1 MPYPGCEFFAEYKKK
16 NYAAKGL
23 YFNWNQLYV
32 NAIPD
37 IPDYIKLDIPWT
49 EYKTWDLLT
58 LTQNYFK
65 LLLTHLADDQQ
76 NGILIH
82 CISGWDRTPL
92 FVSLLRMSLWAD
104 GLIHQS
110 LDEHQILYLTLAYDW
125 YLFGHDLPDRL
136 SKGEVIL
143 FFCFNL
149 LKYFESRKFSM
160 LRMQYEREQLLRVSP
175 IPVAPS
181 MTIPTS
187 TTTLNNHHHIPVSSN
202 NGVNNIC
209 EDNENSADGSF
220 ILEFD
225 DKEMDYLIHGNYVSM
240 ESINNGLV
248 FKHF

>member
-1 MPYPGCEFFAEYKKK
+1 M
-16 NYAAKGL
+16 
-23 YFNWNQLYV
+23 
-32 NAIPD
+32 NASVD
-37 IPDYIKLDIPWT
+37 IPDYIKMDIPWT

-65 LLLTHLADDQQ
+65 LLLTHLCDDQQ

-92 FVSLLRMSLWAD
+92 FISLLRMSLWAD

-110 LDEHQILYLTLAYDW
+110 LNEHQILYLTLAYDW
-125 YLFGHDLPDRL
+125 YLFGHNLPDRL
-136 SKGEVIL
+136 AKGEVIL

-160 LRMQYEREQLLRVSP
+160 VRLQYEREQSMPARMPSP
-175 IPVAPS
+175 PPPVVPS
-181 MTIPTS
+181 AMH
-187 TTTLNNHHHIPVSSN
+187 NHKAMPIIGGSGAVC
-202 NGVNNIC
+202 GG
-209 EDNENSADGSF
+209 EDNDNSADGSF

-240 ESINNGLV
+240 ESINNG
-248 FKHF
+248 